1 MNIQSLGNV
10 ALASFPAPRPNP
22 IIDNVSASINAQ
34 PEPLPATNVTEQA
47 LQALQATSEIQPSRQ
62 DLNKAVKAVNDFVS
76 TVNSSLKFS
85 VDDDTGQTV
94 VKVIDDAT
102 KEVIK
107 QFPSEQMLEIA
118 KALDSLKGLLVQQKA

>member
-1 MNIQSLGNV
+1 MNIQSLGN
-10 ALASFPAPRPNP
+10 LAQSSFPGQRLSPV
-22 IIDNVSASINAQ
+22 DNAGAVLTPQ
-34 PEPLPATNVTEQA
+34 PAMATNVTELA
-47 LQALQATSEIQPSRQ
+47 LQPANEVKPSHQ
-62 DLNKAVKAVNDFVS
+62 ELNKAVKAVSDFVG

-107 QFPSEQMLEIA
+107 QFPSEQMVELA
-118 KALDSLKGLLVQQKA
+118 KALDSLTGLLVQQKA